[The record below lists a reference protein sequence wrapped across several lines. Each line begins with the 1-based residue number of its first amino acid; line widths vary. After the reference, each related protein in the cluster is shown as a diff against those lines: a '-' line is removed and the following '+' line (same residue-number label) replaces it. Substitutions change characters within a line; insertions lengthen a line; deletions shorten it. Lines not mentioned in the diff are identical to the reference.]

1 MAVGSEGVPR
11 TKVKNRT
18 LKNEGCGIQRGKSG
32 QGQSLRSRKPGDDL
46 SYTGRVN
53 PGFVAAK
60 WPTAGA
66 RRVVVV
72 IGYAS

>member
-1 MAVGSEGVPR
+1 MAVGAVGIKSGAMRNESSEGR
-11 TKVKNRT
+11 TYKK
-18 LKNEGCGIQRGKSG
+18 
-32 QGQSLRSRKPGDDL
+32 QGQSLRSRKAGDDL
-46 SYTGRVN
+46 SYTGHVN

-60 WPTAGA
+60 WPTASA